1 MKAFTYAHA
10 THPQWRMA
18 AGLVVAQLRAQLA
31 MSNVA
36 DSPPLENTVSP
47 SLGIVYFTD
56 HYAREAT
63 GLLAHLQRELP
74 DVCDWTGTVGVGIA
88 ANNVEYFDEPA
99 LCVMLCDLP
108 REQYRLFSGV
118 APLGINTSNSATFK
132 PHSALVHADGHT
144 PDLAELLSELSS
156 RTASG
161 YLFGGLTASR
171 SSMPQVASHQGT
183 AHAGVSGGVAGSAF
197 SGVFEGGM
205 SGVAFSEEV
214 ALISRVTQG
223 CQPIQT
229 TQGKAAK
236 PHRITKSEQHVV
248 LELDGEPA
256 LDVLLDELGI
266 TLSEPQKAVERLK
279 ATFVGLTASDA
290 GEFNMARGQGQSVAR
305 GQGQSVA
312 RGQGRFGSDTRVRH
326 LVGLDPLRRGIAVAD
341 TVPVGSELT
350 FCERNREA
358 ARRDLMRICAEIR
371 EELEVD
377 ELADAMDNATD
388 IATNSIAHRDYSMP
402 ANESFSSKKIV
413 GAIYVSCA
421 GRGGP
426 HFGGESAELQ
436 IVRHALGDVPL
447 VGFFAGGEIAHQH
460 VYGYTGV
467 LTVFTSPA

>member
-1 MKAFTYAHA
+1 MRPFSFAHA

-18 AGLVVAQLRAQLA
+18 AGLVVAQLRAQMALPEH
-31 MSNVA
+31 A
-36 DSPPLENTVSP
+36 DQPPLA
-47 SLGIVYFTD
+47 IVYFTD
-56 HYAREAT
+56 HYATQAQE
-63 GLLAHLQRELP
+63 LLDHLRQELP
-74 DVCDWTGTVGVGIA
+74 QVNDWVGTVGVGIA

-99 LCVMLCDLP
+99 LVVMLCDLP
-108 REQYRLFSGV
+108 REQYRVFSGI
-118 APLGINTSNSATFK
+118 APLLKNETFK

-144 PDLAELLSELSS
+144 PDLAELLGELSG

-161 YLFGGLTASR
+161 YLFGGLAASR
-171 SSMPQVASHQGT
+171 RSIPQLALHRGSE
-183 AHAGVSGGVAGSAF
+183 HA
-197 SGVFEGGM
+197 GVFEGGM

-223 CQPIQT
+223 CQPIRT
-229 TQGKAAK
+229 ADGKAAR

-256 LDVLLDELGI
+256 LDVLLAELGI
-266 TLSEPQKAVERLK
+266 TLAEPQRAVERLK

-290 GEFNMARGQGQSVAR
+290 EELNMPRS
-305 GQGQSVA
+305 QGQSVA
-312 RGQGRFGSDTRVRH
+312 RGQGRFGADTRVRH

-341 TVPVGSELT
+341 LAPVGSELT

-377 ELADAMDNATD
+377 ETIVAM
-388 IATNSIAHRDYSMP
+388 NSIAPHADSMP
-402 ANESFSSKKIV
+402 ATELFSSKKIT

-426 HFGGESAELQ
+426 HFGGDSAELQ
-436 IVRHALGDVPL
+436 ILRHALGDVPL

-460 VYGYTGV
+460 LYGYTGV
-467 LTVFTSPA
+467 LTVFTAAA